1 MEIITIVGKSMSGK
15 SSSIRYAIMELIDIY
30 GFDVKYN
37 SKKYSNDKETLL
49 HKMDEDFCTSKGYV
63 GQITC
68 AGSLNGKNLCIT
80 TYGDSIKYDIL
91 PSLEKGR
98 MEMGRIDI
106 FVCCTHDKVLEEV
119 RNIFNNEPYVMN
131 KNQDKS
137 QSKDDLSKINK
148 QFSKEIVK
156 CIMEHVGR

>member
-63 GQITC
+63 GQIT
-68 AGSLNGKNLCIT
+68 
-80 TYGDSIKYDIL
+80 
-91 PSLEKGR
+91 
-98 MEMGRIDI
+98 
-106 FVCCTHDKVLEEV
+106 
-119 RNIFNNEPYVMN
+119 
-131 KNQDKS
+131 
-137 QSKDDLSKINK
+137 
-148 QFSKEIVK
+148 
-156 CIMEHVGR
+156 